1 MIETIRRFFPW
12 KQSYVIVYFFLSI
25 AILGKLLLPGYVLTL
40 DMVFTHNTQFDD
52 VFYGWSEDQNGMVID
67 ILNKTPRLPYYFA
80 VYLLSFIFPIWVIQK
95 LILFLIIF
103 LSGVS
108 AYQLCP
114 AKRVHGKYFA
124 GLLYMLNPF
133 IYVRFLAGQP
143 QLLLAYAI
151 TPFAVKAVIDVLD
164 AATKKNIIKAALFIS
179 LVGVFK
185 LHILLLVLL
194 LFIIFLV
201 VRAIQTRQDKASVLN
216 LSRVTTLVAMVF
228 VGLNLYWLIPAFTVE
243 AALAHIGTLDITV
256 FAPRPVSNLNIAF
269 AIMSMYGFWRGGYTY
284 VADLLPFWYLIF
296 IFLFYLVVHGAVTT
310 FRDVRLGPTT
320 KAFVVAI
327 LVAAIGGIGAASTI
341 TAPVFNWLFEHFL
354 IFRGFRDSQKFVAL
368 LVLSYAYL
376 GGLGVDDFAEYLRDK
391 RIKRALAVL
400 LVISA
405 LISPPLYSCTMF
417 GFHDQLI
424 PMDYPRGWYEANEY
438 LTTDSDD
445 FNVLVFPW
453 HMYIG
458 YTWSER
464 RITNPAAGFFDKP
477 VIQGDN
483 IEVGGIYSQSTHPVS
498 KYIEFLLEQKGY
510 RNFGELITPL
520 NVKYVLLTKEVDYK
534 KYDFLYEQ
542 EDLEIVLENDNLILF
557 RNKHET
563 AKIYAADYAYQIR
576 DWNELIQLS
585 REQDITNAV
594 YLINDTE
601 EPSQNFEHNEKCI
614 LNYSKKSP
622 IEYVLKDAPTKRYL
636 IFTASYS
643 QDWRYGDKLPLK
655 NMGVTNLFELD
666 NSNGGRI
673 YHSRFWIFLVGY
685 VSSILVLLALLVMY
699 RFKR

>member
-1 MIETIRRFFPW
+1 MIL
-12 KQSYVIVYFFLSI
+12 YFILSI
-25 AILGKLLLPGYVLTL
+25 AILGELLLPGYVLTL
-40 DMVFTHNTQFDD
+40 DMVFTHNTQFED
-52 VFYGWSEDQNGMVID
+52 VFYGWSEDQNGQVID

-80 VYLLSFIFPIWVIQK
+80 VYLLSFFFPVWVIQK
-95 LILFLIIF
+95 FILFLIIF

-194 LFIIFLV
+194 LFIIFFA
-201 VRAIQTRQDKASVLN
+201 VRAIQNWKDKASVLN
-216 LSRVTTLVAMVF
+216 LFRSTTLVALVF
-228 VGLNLYWLIPAFTVE
+228 VGLNLYWLIPAFTE
-243 AALAHIGTLDITV
+243 NATLAHIGAPDITV

-284 VADLLPFWYLIF
+284 VADILPFWYLIF
-296 IFLFYLVVHGAVTT
+296 TFLFFLVVHGAVTT
-310 FRDVRLGPTT
+310 SRDVELGPTA

-327 LVAAIGGIGAASTI
+327 LVAVVCGTGAASTI
-341 TAPVFNWLFEHFL
+341 TAPVFSWLFEHLFV
-354 IFRGFRDSQKFVAL
+354 FRGFRDSQKFVAL

-376 GGLGVDDFAEYLRDK
+376 GGLGVDDFAQSLRD
-391 RIKRALAVL
+391 RRMKRAFAVL
-400 LVISA
+400 LVIFA
-405 LISPPLYSCTMF
+405 LISPPLYSYTMI

-424 PMDYPRGWYEANEY
+424 PMDYPSGWYEANEY
-438 LTTDSDD
+438 LNTSEDD
-445 FNVLVFPW
+445 FNVLVLPW
-453 HMYIG
+453 HMYIS
-458 YTWSER
+458 YAWSER
-464 RITNPAAGFFDKP
+464 RIVNPANRFFDKP

-483 IEVGGIYSQSTHPVS
+483 IEVEGIYSQSTHPLS

-510 RNFGELITPL
+510 RNFGELIAPL
-520 NVKYVLLTKEVDYK
+520 NVKYILLMKEVDYK
-534 KYDFLYEQ
+534 IYDFLYDQ

-557 RNKHET
+557 RNKHEM
-563 AKIYAADYAYQIR
+563 AKIYAVDYAYSIK

-585 REQDITNAV
+585 REQDIMNAL
-594 YLINDTE
+594 YLINNTKE
-601 EPSQNFEHNEKCI
+601 SSREVEHNQKRI

-622 IEYVLKDAPTKRYL
+622 IEYVLEDTPTTRYV
-636 IFTASYS
+636 IFAASYS
-643 QDWRYGDKLPLK
+643 QGWEYGDKRPLK
-655 NMGVTNLFELD
+655 NMGLTTVFETD
-666 NSNGGRI
+666 NSNSGRI
-673 YHSRFWIFLVGY
+673 YHSRFWIFLVSY
-685 VSSILVLLALLVMY
+685 VSSILVLLALLVVY